1 MGMVGTFFLGIVILA
16 ALGVLA
22 VWIYIRR
29 QGNEKIRF
37 DIDRRSDCVLESVT
51 ETTAVL
57 SCKVPYRNTGSQD
70 GTVMD
75 AFPRVLLPYEQYDA
89 VEVSARLMRDT
100 APRTDGYWEAV
111 IVPKFTGGG
120 TVVITIQFTAKEG
133 DIRSALAEMVDFPID
148 LVLHIISRSLGY
160 LTKQRIVI
168 TAEEIAKALASQ
180 PSAQSE
186 VL

>member
-1 MGMVGTFFLGIVILA
+1 MGMAGTFFLGFVILVIA
-16 ALGVLA
+16 AALA
-22 VWIYIRR
+22 VWAYICR

-37 DIDRRSDCVLESVT
+37 DIDRRSDCILESLT
-51 ETTAVL
+51 DTTAVM
-57 SCKVPYRNTGSQD
+57 SCKVPFRNTGSQD

-100 APRTDGYWEAV
+100 APRSDGYWEAV
-111 IVPKFTGGG
+111 IVPKSSGG
-120 TVVITIQFTAKEG
+120 TVIVTIQFIARQG
-133 DIRSALAEMVDFPID
+133 DIQSALQEMVDMPID
-148 LVLHIISRSLGY
+148 LVLHIVSRSLAY

-168 TAEEIAKALASQ
+168 TAEEIAKALAAQ
-180 PSAQSE
+180 PHAQSE